1 MVTGKKTEEILKNL
15 STSRPEHSRL
25 VIVLRE
31 ETASL
36 CVFQYSSSTPSLIEH
51 LPISELN
58 SLLESFKATG
68 KDYDYVAVF
77 CTGTESTLVPLAL
90 ATVELHE
97 DYLKKL
103 FSKEIGPLHNNHNV
117 QLGLELIY
125 SYPEEWHELL
135 LAVFPQADL
144 HHISE
149 LVMLSAASDL
159 QHHGD
164 HVLFAH
170 MEEDNLFI
178 MAFRGKDLVFFNS
191 FSVKGETDILY
202 FMLHSMDSLGMDY
215 QNAEVHLTGYHENMN
230 SMVQLLHS
238 YCPQALAPDS
248 DKWKDELSHLLSKH
262 ALCAS

>member
-1 MVTGKKTEEILKNL
+1 MVTGKKTEDILKNL

-31 ETASL
+31 ETASI
-36 CVFQYSSSTPSLIEH
+36 CIFQYSSTDPSVIEH

-58 SLLESFKATG
+58 RLLDAYTVTG
-68 KDYDYVAVF
+68 KDYDHVAVF

-90 ATVELHE
+90 ASEELHE

-103 FSKEIGPLHNNHNV
+103 FSKEISPVHYSQNG

-125 SYPEEWHELL
+125 AYPEDWHELL
-135 LAVFPQADL
+135 LAAFPQADL

-164 HVLFAH
+164 HVLYAH
-170 MEEDNLFI
+170 LEEDNLFI

-202 FMLHSMDSLGMDY
+202 FILHSMDSLGMDY
-215 QNAEVHLTGYHENMN
+215 QNAEVHLSGYNENMD

-238 YCPQALAPDS
+238 YCPQALVPDS
-248 DKWKDELSHLLSKH
+248 DNWKDEISHVLSKH